1 MTSEPAPST
10 PQRPVVKHVYR
21 NGGDAIYA
29 VGIIGAAV
37 YFIDHAT
44 TLWMGAFGLFKAVF
58 WPALLVY
65 RVLEILKF

>member
-1 MTSEPAPST
+1 MSTDSPAQI

-37 YFIDHAT
+37 YFIEHAT
-44 TLWMGAFGLFKAVF
+44 TVWMGALGLLKAVF
-58 WPALLVY
+58 WPGLVVY
-65 RVLEILKF
+65 RVMELLNL